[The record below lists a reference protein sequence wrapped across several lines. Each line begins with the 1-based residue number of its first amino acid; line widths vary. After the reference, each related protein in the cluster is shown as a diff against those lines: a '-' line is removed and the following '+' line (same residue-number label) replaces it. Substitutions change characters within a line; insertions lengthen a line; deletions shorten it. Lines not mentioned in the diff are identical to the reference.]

1 MTSKHLRRSRIISG
15 ALVAICLC
23 ASRSQLAYGQKMTA
37 GPAPNIPRS
46 NYILA
51 PSDLVEVKVYQEDDL
66 ETKVRVARDGTITF
80 PLVGAVKVG
89 GKSPQEAAESIRDR
103 LARGYLINPQVT
115 VNVLE
120 YTKYRLTVLGQVQKP
135 GSYDFPDRERLTLL
149 EAIGL
154 AGGYTRGANPSKVV
168 IKRFVNGQE
177 TVFQVDAK
185 TMASQGSAKGFEVQ
199 PGDVIT
205 VAESIF

>member
-1 MTSKHLRRSRIISG
+1 MTSNYLRRSRIISG
-15 ALVAICLC
+15 ALVAICFC
-23 ASRSQLAYGQKMTA
+23 ASSSHRAFGQQRTVES
-37 GPAPNIPRS
+37 PPSIPRS

-89 GKSPQEAAESIRDR
+89 GRSPQEAAESIRDR

-168 IKRFVNGQE
+168 IKRLVNGQE